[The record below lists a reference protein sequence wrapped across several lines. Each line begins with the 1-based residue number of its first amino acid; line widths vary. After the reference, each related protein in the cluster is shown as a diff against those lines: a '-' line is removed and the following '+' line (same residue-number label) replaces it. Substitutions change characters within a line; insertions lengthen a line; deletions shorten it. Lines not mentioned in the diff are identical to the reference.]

1 MPFTFKVW
9 DKIKEAWS
17 LYKENFSQMMILT
30 LIMLAIQLI
39 SQSISKNNHNSL
51 LVFILVIVSI
61 FVSYIWIRSVL
72 SLLDGKGFNPFSKE
86 SLPSFAQI
94 WDFVKT
100 NILIALCVIP
110 FFIIPVVVIVVTIAI
125 TLLADTTI
133 TPALVL
139 QMLII
144 IVPVFVAFIIPAIY
158 VASRLFPAKY
168 LSVDKYQG
176 ARKNIRESWNMTKGN
191 GWRITWKIILVGLF
205 ILLGFVAFVVGMIIT
220 LPIGMIVLTMMY
232 REIAKLKNDPE
243 VSVGIES
250 PVAPITPEAIPALN
264 EETKEEVK

>member
-1 MPFTFKVW
+1 MTFTFKVW
-9 DKIKEAWS
+9 ENIKKAWG

-30 LIMLAIQLI
+30 LIMLAIQF
-39 SQSISKNNHNSL
+39 ISKSLSKDNSNSL

-61 FVSYIWIRSVL
+61 LVSYIWIRSTL

-100 NILIALCVIP
+100 NILLALCVVP
-110 FFIIPVVVIVVTIAI
+110 FFIIPVFVTAMIVVSSVLAGIGPVI
-125 TLLADTTI
+125 TLS
-133 TPALVL
+133 
-139 QMLII
+139 MLII
-144 IVPVFVAFIIPAIY
+144 LIPLFILFIIPAIY

-176 ARKNIRESWNMTKGN
+176 ARKNIRESWNMTKGI
-191 GWRITWKIILVGLF
+191 GWKITGKILLVALF
-205 ILLGFVAFVVGMIIT
+205 ILLGFVAFVVGLIIT

-232 REIAKLKNDPE
+232 RDIAKLKNE
-243 VSVGIES
+243 SIASVVES
-250 PVAPITPEAIPALN
+250 PVAPMTPEAIPVEK
-264 EETKEEVK
+264 EEIKEEVK